1 MKLDIKTASAVRK
14 NVQDKLTLM
23 YNRIKTTTSDFEINP
38 AYLETELKL
47 AYKQEDD
54 HHLSSPNKSLANNS
68 VVSEDHIPTYKYVS
82 FKNPKDKFKRGVKK
96 AIIMKQIDKV
106 ISDYDVNRYLESHSS
121 VRDNTS
127 VQKKRSTRS
136 LK

>member
-1 MKLDIKTASAVRK
+1 MKLDIKTTAAVRK
-14 NVQDKLTLM
+14 NVQNKLTLM

-38 AYLETELKL
+38 AYLETDLKL
-47 AYKQEDD
+47 AYKSEDD
-54 HHLSSPNKSLANNS
+54 CHISSPNKSVVNTS
-68 VVSEDHIPTYKYVS
+68 VASEDHIPIYKYVS

-106 ISDYDVNRYLESHSS
+106 INDYDVNRYLESNSSAQDDKS
-121 VRDNTS
+121 VR
-127 VQKKRSTRS
+127 KKRSSRS